1 MFEITGIKIKRV
13 EHKLDK
19 KAVKEEV
26 LESDNV
32 SRETKRVAE
41 AEALWGFKR
50 AQNVDEWEIERY
62 EGESR
67 DFYTVKMKND
77 TGDFIKMKRKNK
89 KSPSK
94 KKNQN
99 RRPR

>member
-1 MFEITGIKIKRV
+1 MFELKSIKIKRV

-32 SRETKRVAE
+32 SRETKHVAE
-41 AEALWGFKR
+41 AQALWGFKR
-50 AQNVDEWEIERY
+50 AQNADEWEIDEY
-62 EGESR
+62 EGDSR
-67 DFYTVKMKND
+67 NFYTVNMKND

-94 KKNQN
+94 KKNEN
-99 RRPR
+99 RRRK